1 MLSRA
6 PLFGG
11 KNRVTFSL
19 PPGEPA
25 GAVSVVGDFNAW
37 EPGRHELVARRGGR
51 RSVSVVLPAGEHR
64 FRYLATDG
72 VWLDDHSADQV
83 DTTGSWVRLDA
94 RTPQGTP
101 RRSTQVA
108 GAQVAG

>member
-19 PPGEPA
+19 PGGEPA
-25 GAVSVVGDFNAW
+25 GEVSVVGDFNSW
-37 EPGRHELVARRGGR
+37 EPGRHALVPRRNGT
-51 RSVSVVLPAGEHR
+51 RSVSVVLPPGEHR

-72 VWLDDHSADQV
+72 VWLDDETADEV
-83 DTTGSWVRLDA
+83 GPDGSWIRVER
-94 RTPQGTP
+94 RTPA
-101 RRSTQVA
+101 RSA
-108 GAQVAG
+108 MGS